1 MKELRDRF
9 LYVIFWREI
18 WHLDPPSNEGEE
30 SNNMNTTRDRTELRI
45 LDDNSVRHLALGIA
59 TSFQDTKHIPSTLIK
74 GQSREGGGEKG
85 RHESVRVEKRR
96 GFQRVG
102 EEGRGEKRK
111 EKTKKKER
119 RATVNSNHLI
129 ADPAAAL

>member
-74 GQSREGGGEKG
+74 GQSREGGGRREDTKVSAWK
-85 RHESVRVEKRR
+85 RDADSSVLGK
-96 GFQRVG
+96 
-102 EEGRGEKRK
+102 RGEG
-111 EKTKKKER
+111 KKER
-119 RATVNSNHLI
+119 RKRRRRNG
-129 ADPAAAL
+129 ALP